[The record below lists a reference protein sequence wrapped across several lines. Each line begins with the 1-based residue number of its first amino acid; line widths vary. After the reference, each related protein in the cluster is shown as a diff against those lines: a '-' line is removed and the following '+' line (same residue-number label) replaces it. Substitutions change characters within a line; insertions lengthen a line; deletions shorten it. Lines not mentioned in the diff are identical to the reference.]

1 VAVQGAF
8 IAAGQSFDAF
18 AAVGKVLST
27 AKSDVLMIDPYAD
40 ATVLWDYAVAAP
52 EQVSVR
58 VLADAA
64 HPQPSLKP
72 AAERWMK
79 QFGPTRPLTVAAPE
93 QVSVR
98 VLADAAHP
106 QPSLKPAAERWM
118 KQFGPTRPLSVR
130 LAAARTLHDR
140 AILVDR
146 TTAWTLGQSF
156 KDLVARAHTTLSRL
170 DREQGALKIAAYE
183 DMWAAATPL

>member
-40 ATVLWDYAVAAP
+40 ATVLWDYA
-52 EQVSVR
+52 
-58 VLADAA
+58 
-64 HPQPSLKP
+64 
-72 AAERWMK
+72 
-79 QFGPTRPLTVAAPE
+79 VAAPE